1 MAGMSLR
8 RTIMKTANSVLA
20 LAGLQLQRVQ
30 RDLDARVADPYLEH
44 RLHQSLAA
52 PFREFL
58 ASQALFEAVD
68 ADWELAIP
76 EFYQAY
82 LKSPFRGQAGGSRF
96 NNLLW
101 LYLIIRAY
109 SPSVMVD
116 VGTYKG
122 ASAWAMALGA
132 PGVPLYSF
140 DIDLSNLKLRV
151 PAKYIESDWKDFVFA
166 EDISRGVCYFDDHVD
181 QARRLLE
188 AAAAGFPMVIFDDD
202 FPLTSFAEMAHGG
215 AALPKVEFVLDDRL
229 REQGE
234 IAWLENG
241 VRRSWTVDRAY
252 LDRARSVIE
261 ATARLPNTSL
271 ITGIHQTPY
280 RLVRLRSSAR

>member
-1 MAGMSLR
+1 
-8 RTIMKTANSVLA
+8 MKAANGVLA

-30 RDLDARVADPYLEH
+30 QDFDARVADPYLER

-52 PFREFL
+52 SFREFL
-58 ASQALFEAVD
+58 ASQALFDAVD
-68 ADWELAIP
+68 ADWELAVS

-82 LKSPFRGQAGGSRF
+82 LKSPFRGQTGGSRF

-101 LYLIIRAY
+101 LCLIMRAY
-109 SPSVMVD
+109 SPTLMVD
-116 VGTYKG
+116 VGAYLG

-151 PAKYIESDWKDFVFA
+151 AAEYVESDWKDFVFT
-166 EDISRGVCYFDDHVD
+166 DDLSRAVCYLDDHVD

-188 AAAAGFPMVIFDDD
+188 AAAVGFPLAIFDDD
-202 FPLTSFAEMAHGG
+202 FPLTSFAEMAHAG
-215 AALPKVEFVLDDRL
+215 AALPKVEFVLDEDL
-229 REQGE
+229 RQQGE
-234 IAWLENG
+234 VAWLDHG

-280 RLVRLRSSAR
+280 RLVRLGSSST